1 MQPFLAG
8 TGLVAVEG
16 ATAVVPTKLRI
27 IQMSWLDAY
36 WPGGER
42 NGNGTHAAPRGEVEI
57 VFGEPMWF
65 ASDTTPAEATARIE
79 EALAAL

>member
-1 MQPFLAG
+1 
-8 TGLVAVEG
+8 
-16 ATAVVPTKLRI
+16 
-27 IQMSWLDAY
+27 MSWIDAY

-42 NGNGTHAAPRGEVEI
+42 NGNGKHAAPRGEVEI